1 MCLHRV
7 VSLGHYAH
15 VRNWLEMA
23 AAKRVAANRVAANTT
38 LQRGRPFS
46 TFTKLSKAEESFVIK
61 KADRYMNYVKEG
73 QEFKVG
79 MWLNTCSLLILGMIS
94 IGGYTRL
101 TESGLSITHWKFQ
114 GIKYPKNEEEW
125 VREFDKYK
133 LTPEYKKVHYNLSME
148 DYKKIFFNEWL
159 HRTFGRFIG
168 LFFVGGASFFLYK
181 NYLKKN
187 MIKKLSVLWGLGT
200 FQGFVGWWMVKS
212 GFEIPQTEN
221 KTPRVSPYRL
231 VFHLFC
237 ATLTYSY
244 LFLNAL
250 TLIEVAKM
258 RKQFAKSQIAEWPEF
273 LRSQLIH
280 QTYERRNVT
289 RGSKLALLCFSL
301 LVFSNIMYGGFVAGN
316 DAGYAY
322 NTWPKMLDK
331 FIPDD
336 VKNFYFGKK
345 RKYEQLFENTALV
358 QFNHRVLSYLVV
370 LNSFL
375 LYYYSQKMTLSKK
388 TKRLFFVLPFI
399 TTVQMLTGISTL
411 VHHVPV
417 HLALVHQFGGF
428 CIWSTLLHLAKR
440 VFRV

>member
-1 MCLHRV
+1 MYLNKFSFLRHHQIRRV
-7 VSLGHYAH
+7 FENATKNKTLKY
-15 VRNWLEMA
+15 
-23 AAKRVAANRVAANTT
+23 KRH
-38 LQRGRPFS
+38 FS
-46 TFTKLSKAEESFVIK
+46 TFTKLSKEEESFLIK
-61 KADRYMNYVKEG
+61 KANKYMNYVKEG

-79 MWLNTCSLLILGMIS
+79 MWLNTCSLLILVMIS

-101 TESGLSITHWKFQ
+101 TESGLSITHWNFR
-114 GIKYPKNEEEW
+114 GIKYPKDEEEW
-125 VREFDKYK
+125 IKEFEEYK
-133 LTPEYKKVHYNLSME
+133 LTPEYKEVHYNISID

-168 LFFVGGASFFLYK
+168 LFFVSGAGFFIYK

-187 MIKKLSVLWGLGT
+187 MIKKLSVILALGT

-212 GFEIPQTEN
+212 GFQKPQTEN

-237 ATLTYSY
+237 ATVTYSY
-244 LFLNAL
+244 IFLNSL
-250 TLIEVAKM
+250 TLIEIGKL
-258 RKQFAKSQIAEWPEF
+258 RKQYRKSQIETWPEF
-273 LRSQLIH
+273 LRNQLIH
-280 QTYERRNVT
+280 EMYEKRNII
-289 RGSKLALLCFSL
+289 RGMKLGLFFFTL
-301 LVFSNIMYGGFVAGN
+301 LVFSNILYGGFVAGN

-336 VKNFYFGKK
+336 VKNFYISKK
-345 RKYEQLFENTALV
+345 KKYEQLFENTALV
-358 QFNHRVLSYLVV
+358 QFNHRMLSYLIV

-375 LYYYSQKMTLSKK
+375 LYYYSQKIALSKK

-399 TTVQMLTGISTL
+399 TTAQMLTGISTL
-411 VHHVPV
+411 VHHVPI

-428 CIWSTLLHLAKR
+428 CILSTLLHLIKR
-440 VFRV
+440 TYRF

>member
-1 MCLHRV
+1 M
-7 VSLGHYAH
+7 
-15 VRNWLEMA
+15 
-23 AAKRVAANRVAANTT
+23 NRTF
-38 LQRGRPFS
+38 QSRRFFS
-46 TFTKLSKAEESFVIK
+46 TFDKLSKAEESFVIR
-61 KADRYMNYVKEG
+61 KANRYMNYVKEG

-114 GIKYPKNEEEW
+114 GVKYPKNEEEW
-125 VREFDKYK
+125 LQEFEKYK
-133 LTPEYKKVHYNLSME
+133 LTPEYKQVHYNLSLE

-181 NYLKKN
+181 NYLKKS
-187 MIKKLSVLWGLGT
+187 MIKKLSVIFALGT

-237 ATLTYSY
+237 ATVTYSY
-244 LFLNAL
+244 LFLNGL
-250 TLIEVAKM
+250 TLIEVGKL

-273 LRSQLIH
+273 LRSQLMH
-280 QTYERRNVT
+280 EAYERRNFT
-289 RGSKLALLCFSL
+289 RGTKLGLLCFAF
-301 LVFSNIMYGGFVAGN
+301 LVLSNIMYGGFVAGN

-336 VKNFYFGKK
+336 VRNFYLSKK

-358 QFNHRVLSYLVV
+358 QFNHRMLSYLIV

-375 LYYYSQKMTLSKK
+375 LYFWSQKMALSKK

-399 TTVQMLTGISTL
+399 TTAQMLTGISTL

-428 CIWSTLLHLAKR
+428 CILSTLLHLAKR